1 MKLLIAGAGMIV
13 KDFLTMTK
21 DLENIE
27 LVGIVGIEQDLEI
40 MTHLSE
46 TYSIE
51 QVSTNFQ
58 SALETMEIYT
68 VYVALPN
75 HLHYQFSKL
84 ALEAG
89 KHVIC
94 EKPFTLKLKE
104 LEELEELAKQR
115 HLILVEAIT
124 TLYLKNYHLLK
135 ESIAQIGTVKLLE
148 CNYSQ
153 YSSRYNLFKE
163 GTILPAFNP
172 KFGGGALMDIN
183 IYNIHFVVGLYGAP
197 DSVNYFPNIENGVDT
212 SGILVLS
219 YPEFKAVCIGAKDS
233 SSQSFA
239 KVQGTKGTVQVNG
252 SVNFLESFSLNLLYE
267 QEEIIDVK
275 NHSHRMF
282 DEFKQFICLI
292 EEKDFDFAT
301 KQMQESKTVISIVEQ
316 AFEGTGITI
325 G

>member
-21 DLENIE
+21 DLENIQ
-27 LVGIVGIEQDLEI
+27 LVGIAGIEQDLET
-40 MTHLSE
+40 MTELSQ
-46 TYSIE
+46 TYGIE
-51 QVSTNFQ
+51 YVSADFQ
-58 SALETMEIYT
+58 SALETLDIDT

-94 EKPFTLKLKE
+94 EKPFTLKLNE
-104 LEELEELAKQR
+104 LEELETIANQKN
-115 HLILVEAIT
+115 LILIEAIT
-124 TLYLKNYHLLK
+124 TLYLKNFHALK
-135 ESIAQIGTVKLLE
+135 DKLAQLGTVKLLE

-163 GTILPAFNP
+163 GTVLPVFNP

-219 YPEFKAVCIGAKDS
+219 YPDFKAVCIGAKDS

-239 KVQGTKGTVQVNG
+239 KVQGTKGAVQVNG
-252 SVNFLESFSLNLLYE
+252 SVNFLESFSLNLLNE
-267 QEEIIDVK
+267 QEELIDLK
-275 NHSHRMF
+275 DHRHRMF
-282 DEFKQFICLI
+282 DEFKQFIKLV
-292 EEKDFDFAT
+292 EEKDFAFVAE
-301 KQMQESKTVISIVEQ
+301 QMQESKTVIGIVEK
-316 AFEGTGITI
+316 AFEGTGISI